1 MLFKLKHTIIIVGC
15 FFYTW
20 TFLIGQNILSNGDFE
35 QITSVWDTKFGYKYV
50 NKWVS
55 KTIEIKNGGQL
66 EIQATSGAQLII
78 KD

>member
-35 QITSVWDTKFGYKYV
+35 QITSVWNTKFGCKYV
-50 NKWVS
+50 KKSVS
-55 KTIEIKNGGQL
+55 KNDWNWNWRTTWNSSYKWS
-66 EIQATSGAQLII
+66 ATNH
-78 KD
+78 